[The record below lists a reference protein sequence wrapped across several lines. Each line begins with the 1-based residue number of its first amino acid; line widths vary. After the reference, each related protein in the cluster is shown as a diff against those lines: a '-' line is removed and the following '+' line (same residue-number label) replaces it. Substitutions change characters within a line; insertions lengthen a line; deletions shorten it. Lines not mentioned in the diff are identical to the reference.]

1 MKTDILAINPRADAE
16 EVAEFV
22 ANVGKLVRSTR
33 KNKPMSRRVLSETSG
48 VSQRYLA
55 QLETGSG
62 NISIALLYQIAAALD
77 VDARDLMS
85 ENMDP
90 GGRFVQFAKLFRN
103 ASDEQ
108 QQAALRQLQPRV
120 PVSKKADR
128 ICLIGLRGAGK
139 STLGNLLAE
148 RRNMVFLEL
157 NQLVEEQSGMPVGEL
172 MALYGQEG
180 FRHLERRALETVLE
194 TRSGVVLA
202 VGGGIVSDPEAF
214 GILLENFHTIWLKA
228 LPEEHMERVR
238 KQGDDRPM
246 AGNPKAMDE
255 LRSLLTDREDLYGQ
269 ADGLVDT
276 SNKSPQD
283 SLQDLIEKTTQIM
296 GD

>member
-33 KNKPMSRRVLSETSG
+33 KNKSMSRRVLSETSG